1 MSTAVWIHALW
12 MLAAVAVGT
21 WSGYLGLLRATMK
34 GGKSFL
40 PGRYTL
46 RVHRWTGTVYYA
58 MLCVGIVYG
67 FLMAEYIL
75 GVEPAGLWVW
85 HERLA
90 IAIGAI
96 YFVGMVIGVYLL
108 YRPAGRR
115 RALPVAHMLAN
126 FTACTLIAVQILL
139 ALYASGWLR

>member
-21 WSGYLGLLRATMK
+21 WSGYLGLIRATTK

-58 MLCVGIVYG
+58 MLCVGIIYG

-75 GVEPAGLWVW
+75 GIEPAVIAEKLEYDVRGLQKTF
-85 HERLA
+85 A
-90 IAIGAI
+90 GDGAP
-96 YFVGMVIGVYLL
+96 VHALRGLDLDNLTPRQALDLL
-108 YRPAGRR
+108 TQWKEK
-115 RALPVAHMLAN
+115 HK
-126 FTACTLIAVQILL
+126 
-139 ALYASGWLR
+139 